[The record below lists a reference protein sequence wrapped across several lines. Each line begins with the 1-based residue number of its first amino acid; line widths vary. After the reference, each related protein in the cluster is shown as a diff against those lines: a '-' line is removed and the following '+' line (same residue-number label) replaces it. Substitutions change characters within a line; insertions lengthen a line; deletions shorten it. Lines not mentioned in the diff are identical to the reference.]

1 MIGEVLSP
9 AVTGIAVLSLAAWLY
24 LTLAHGGFWRTRE
37 RLDGAPEPLADAP
50 SVVALVPARNEAD
63 VIARSLSS
71 LLAQDYPGKFEI
83 VLIDDH
89 SDDGTAE
96 TARETAAATKS
107 RHRLDVIRS
116 RPLPS
121 GWAGKVWALSEGLR
135 HIESAPQS
143 PDYILLTDADLEHDP
158 ANLRRLVS
166 KARSED
172 LDLVS
177 QMVVLVSQGSW
188 ASLLIPA
195 FVLFFQKLY
204 PFAWVNDPKRRTA
217 AAAGGC
223 VLLRRQA
230 LERIDGFNRMQG
242 ALIDDCALAALI
254 KKDGREEGGRLW
266 LGLTRSARSL
276 RPYEGLAGVWRMVAR
291 SAFTQLRYSTLL
303 LLGTTA
309 GMAVLYWLPPL
320 IALMAWAVGA
330 PLSTVAASAAW
341 FLMALN
347 FTPILRFYGCPP
359 YLALLLPVAGFLYSL
374 MTISSAIEHWRGRG
388 GTWKGRTEAGRVDSA

>member
-1 MIGEVLSP
+1 MIGEVLGA
-9 AVTGIAVLSLAAWLY
+9 AVTGIATLSLLAWIY
-24 LTLAHGGFWRTRE
+24 LIAAHGGFWRTRE
-37 RLDGAPEPLADAP
+37 RLDDAP
-50 SVVALVPARNEAD
+50 ASLTDLPSVIALVPARNEAD

-71 LLAQDYPGKFEI
+71 LLAQDYPGDFEI

-96 TARETAAATKS
+96 TAREAAAGTES
-107 RHRLDVIRS
+107 RHRLDIVRS

-135 HIESAPQS
+135 RIGRAEGAPRS
-143 PDYILLTDADLEHDP
+143 PDYILLTDADIEHDP

-166 KARSED
+166 KARGED

-177 QMVVLVSQGSW
+177 QMAVLISQGSW
-188 ASLLIPA
+188 ATLLIPA

-230 LERIDGFNRMQG
+230 LERIGGFVRMQG
-242 ALIDDCALAALI
+242 ALIDDCALAALV
-254 KKDGREEGGRLW
+254 KKGGREDGGRLW

-276 RPYEGLAGVWRMVAR
+276 RPYDGLGGVWRMVAR
-291 SAFTQLRYSTLL
+291 SAFTQLRHSTLL
-303 LLGTTA
+303 LLGATA
-309 GMAVLYWLPPL
+309 GMAVLYWLTPP
-320 IALMAWAVGA
+320 IALMAWAIGA
-330 PLSTVAASAAW
+330 PLASLAAAAAW
-341 FLMALN
+341 ILTAFSFA
-347 FTPILRFYGCPP
+347 PILRFYGCPL
-359 YLALLLPVAGFLYSL
+359 YLAPLLPVAGFLYGL
-374 MTISSAIEHWRGRG
+374 MTVSSAIEHWRGRG
-388 GTWKGRTEAGRVDSA
+388 GIWKGRTGVG